1 LAQYISWKYGSY
13 DGTAEYRRFKI
24 GGVLMFFQQFRI
36 WGIDISWTLVYLGAN
51 FIDYEYRIKRD
62 EIWEYACDL
71 AKDISNNPLLSRLLI
86 ADETE
91 EFYSIVR
98 KLSESEKINLEFE
111 NRKWIVYVL
120 YQAVYALPKNP
131 SFEDMFTLSD
141 LWGYLGRPKHYP
153 WNPAKNDYVKVS
165 DYDNM
170 INIHKEWIDVELDAL
185 KGG

>member
-1 LAQYISWKYGSY
+1 
-13 DGTAEYRRFKI
+13 
-24 GGVLMFFQQFRI
+24 MFFQQFRI

-62 EIWEYACDL
+62 EIWEYACNL
-71 AKDISNNPLLSRLLI
+71 EKDISNNPLLSRLLI

-111 NRKWIVYVL
+111 KRKWIVYVL
-120 YQAVYALPKNP
+120 YLAVYALPKNP

-141 LWGYLGRPKHYP
+141 LWGYLGRPEHYP
-153 WNPAKNDYVKVS
+153 WNPAKNDYVKAS

>member
-1 LAQYISWKYGSY
+1 MVRMTELRNTAGS
-13 DGTAEYRRFKI
+13 KL
-24 GGVLMFFQQFRI
+24 GGLKMFFQQFRI

-51 FIDYEYRIKRD
+51 FIDYEYRIKRN

-71 AKDISNNPLLSRLLI
+71 TKDIPNNPLLMRLLI
-86 ADETE
+86 VDETE
-91 EFYSIVR
+91 EFYSIVQ

-111 NRKWIVYVL
+111 KRKWIVYVL

-131 SFEDMFTLSD
+131 SFEDMFALSD
-141 LWGYLGRPKHYP
+141 LWGYLGRPEHYP

>member
-1 LAQYISWKYGSY
+1 MAQYISWKYGSY

-71 AKDISNNPLLSRLLI
+71 AKDIPNNPLLMRLLI

-91 EFYSIVR
+91 EFYSIVQ

-111 NRKWIVYVL
+111 KRKWIVYVL
-120 YQAVYALPKNP
+120 YQAVHALPKNP

-153 WNPAKNDYVKVS
+153 WNPANNDYVKAS

>member
-1 LAQYISWKYGSY
+1 MVRMTELWN
-13 DGTAEYRRFKI
+13 TAGLKL
-24 GGVLMFFQQFRI
+24 GGKDVFSTFRI

-62 EIWEYACDL
+62 EIWEYACNL
-71 AKDISNNPLLSRLLI
+71 EKDISNNPLLSRLLI

-111 NRKWIVYVL
+111 KRKWIVYVL

-141 LWGYLGRPKHYP
+141 LWGYLGRPEHYP
-153 WNPAKNDYVKVS
+153 WNPAKNDYVKAS